1 MRLTDKVALITGGGT
16 GMGRATAELFHDEGA
31 RIAIV
36 GRRAQV
42 LEEAARNI
50 SGDVLCCPCD
60 VSDENAV
67 RNMVKKV
74 IGRFERIDILV
85 HAAGVNPTRTDIAAT
100 DLETFHATMEASVTG
115 AFLVARE
122 VAAVM
127 PPGGAIVLIG
137 SIAALRGLPTLF
149 SITAAKGALH
159 AATRQMARTLGKD
172 GIRVNLVA
180 PGLTRTEMTAAGI
193 DSMPPEAYAALLANY
208 PLGTIGEPEDIA
220 HACLYLASDE
230 AKWVTGVILPVDG
243 GRTA

>member
-1 MRLTDKVALITGGGT
+1 MRLTDKVALITGGGS
-16 GMGRATAELFHDEGA
+16 GLGRATAELFHQEGA

-50 SGDVLCCPCD
+50 SDDVFCCPCD
-60 VSDENAV
+60 VTDENAV
-67 RNMVKKV
+67 RRMVSEV
-74 IGRFERIDILV
+74 IGRFERIDVLV
-85 HAAGVNPTRTDIAAT
+85 LAAGALPKRTDIAAT
-100 DLETFHATMEASVTG
+100 DLETFNETMAASVTG
-115 AFLVARE
+115 TFLVARE
-122 VAAVM
+122 AAAVM
-127 PPGGAIVLIG
+127 SPGGAIVLIG
-137 SIAALRGLPTLF
+137 SVVALQGRPNMF
-149 SITAAKGALH
+149 SMTAAKGAVH

-180 PGLTRTEMTAAGI
+180 PGLTRTENSAAGL
-193 DSMPPEAYAALLANY
+193 DSMQPEAYAALLADF
-208 PLGTIGEPEDIA
+208 PLGTIGEPEDTA

>member
-1 MRLTDKVALITGGGT
+1 MRLTDKVALITGGGS
-16 GMGRATAELFHDEGA
+16 GMGRATAELFHHEGA

-42 LEEAARNI
+42 LEEAARNM
-50 SGDVLCCPCD
+50 SDDVLCCPCD
-60 VSDENAV
+60 VTDENAV
-67 RNMVKKV
+67 RSMVNEV
-74 IGRFERIDILV
+74 IGRFERIDVLV
-85 HAAGVNPTRTDIAAT
+85 LAAGVLPNRTDIAAT
-100 DLETFHATMEASVTG
+100 DLETFNATMAASVTG

-122 VAAVM
+122 AAAFM

-137 SIAALRGLPTLF
+137 SIVALRGLPGRF

-180 PGLTRTEMTAAGI
+180 PGLTRTEMTAARL
-193 DSMPPEAYAALLANY
+193 DSMPKEAYAALIADH

-230 AKWVTGVILPVDG
+230 AKWVTGIILPVDG
-243 GRTA
+243 GLTA

>member
-1 MRLTDKVALITGGGT
+1 MRLADKVALITGGGT
-16 GMGRATAELFHDEGA
+16 GIGRAIAELFHREGA
-31 RIAIV
+31 RVVLV

-42 LEEAARNI
+42 LEEAARKI

-67 RNMVKKV
+67 RSMVSEV
-74 IGRFERIDILV
+74 IGRFERIDLLV
-85 HAAGVNPTRTDIAAT
+85 HAAGVNPNRTDIAET
-100 DLETFHATMEASVTG
+100 DLATFRATMEASVTG

-122 VAAVM
+122 TAAVM
-127 PPGGAIVLIG
+127 PPGGVIVLIG

-159 AATRQMARTLGKD
+159 AATRQMARTLGKV

-180 PGLTRTEMTAAGI
+180 PGLTRTEMNAARL
-193 DSMPPEAYAALLANY
+193 DSMSQEAHAALTADY

-220 HACLYLASDE
+220 HACLYLVSEE

-243 GRTA
+243 GLTA

>member
-1 MRLTDKVALITGGGT
+1 MRLADKVALITGGGT
-16 GMGRATAELFHDEGA
+16 GMGRATAELFHHEGA

-60 VSDENAV
+60 VSNENAV
-67 RNMVKKV
+67 RNMVNEV
-74 IGRFERIDILV
+74 IGRFERIDVLV
-85 HAAGVNPTRTDIAAT
+85 HAAGVNPNRTDIAAT

-115 AFLVARE
+115 AFLVTRE
-122 VAAVM
+122 AAAVM

-137 SIAALRGLPTLF
+137 SIAALRGLPSLF

-159 AATRQMARTLGKD
+159 AATRQMARALGKD

-180 PGLTRTEMTAAGI
+180 PGLTRTELTAARF
-193 DSMPPEAYAALLANY
+193 DSMPEDAYAALIADH

>member
-1 MRLTDKVALITGGGT
+1 MRLADKVALITGGGT
-16 GMGRATAELFHDEGA
+16 GMGRATAELFHHEGA
-31 RIAIV
+31 RVAIV

-50 SGDVLCCPCD
+50 SSDVLCCPCD

-67 RNMVKKV
+67 RNLVNKV
-74 IGRFERIDILV
+74 MGRFERIDILV
-85 HAAGVNPTRTDIAAT
+85 HAAGVNPNRTDIASTELQA
-100 DLETFHATMEASVTG
+100 FHATMEASVTG

-122 VAAVM
+122 AAAVM

-137 SIAALRGLPTLF
+137 SIAALRGMPTLF

-180 PGLTRTEMTAAGI
+180 PGLTRTEMTAARF
-193 DSMPPEAYAALLANY
+193 DSMAEDAYAALIADH

>member
-1 MRLTDKVALITGGGT
+1 
-16 GMGRATAELFHDEGA
+16 MGRATAELFHREGA

-36 GRRAQV
+36 CRRAQV
-42 LEEAARNI
+42 LEEAAHNI
-50 SGDVLCCPCD
+50 SSDVFCCPCD
-60 VSDENAV
+60 VTDEKAV
-67 RNMVKKV
+67 RSMVNEV
-74 IGRFERIDILV
+74 IGRYERIDVLV
-85 HAAGVNPTRTDIAAT
+85 LAAGVNPSRTDIAAT
-100 DLETFHATMEASVTG
+100 DLETFNATMAASVTG
-115 AFLVARE
+115 TFLVARE
-122 VAAVM
+122 AAAVM

-137 SIAALRGLPTLF
+137 SIVGLRGLPNLF

-243 GRTA
+243 GQTA

>member
-1 MRLTDKVALITGGGT
+1 MRLADKVALITGGGT
-16 GMGRATAELFHDEGA
+16 GMGRATAELFHQEGA
-31 RIAIV
+31 RVAIV
-36 GRRAQV
+36 GRKADI

-50 SGDVLCCPCD
+50 DGDVLCCPCD
-60 VSDENAV
+60 VADEDAV
-67 RNMVKKV
+67 RGMVGKV
-74 IGRFERIDILV
+74 KARLKRIDILV
-85 HAAGVNPTRTDIAAT
+85 HAAGVNPARTNIAAT
-100 DLETFHATMEASVTG
+100 ELEAFHATMAASVTG

-122 VAAVM
+122 VAAAM

-137 SIAALRGLPTLF
+137 SIAALRGLPMLF

-159 AATRQMARTLGKD
+159 AVTRQMARTLGKD

-180 PGLTRTEMTAAGI
+180 PGLTRTEMTAAGLNA
-193 DSMPPEAYAALLANY
+193 MPPDAYAALLADH
-208 PLGTIGEPEDIA
+208 PLGTIGEPDDIA

>member
-1 MRLTDKVALITGGGT
+1 MRLADKVALITGGGT
-16 GMGRATAELFHDEGA
+16 GMGRATAELFHREGA
-31 RIAIV
+31 RVAIV

-50 SGDVLCCPCD
+50 GSDVLCCPCD
-60 VSDENAV
+60 VGDESAV
-67 RNMVKKV
+67 RDMVNEV
-74 IGRFERIDILV
+74 TGRFERIDVLV
-85 HAAGVNPTRTDIAAT
+85 HAAGVNPDRNDIAAT
-100 DLETFHATMEASVTG
+100 DLETFQATMETSVTG
-115 AFLVARE
+115 AFLVARGA
-122 VAAVM
+122 AAVM

-137 SIAALRGLPTLF
+137 SIAALSGLPSLF

-172 GIRVNLVA
+172 GIRVNLVP
-180 PGLTRTEMTAAGI
+180 PGLTRTEMTAARF
-193 DSMPPEAYAALLANY
+193 DSMAEEAYAALIADH
-208 PLGTIGEPEDIA
+208 PLGRLGEPEDIA

>member
-1 MRLTDKVALITGGGT
+1 MRLADKVALITGGGT
-16 GMGRATAELFHDEGA
+16 GMGRATAELFHHEGA

-42 LEEAARNI
+42 LEEAARNM

-60 VSDENAV
+60 VIDENAV
-67 RNMVKKV
+67 RNMVNEV
-74 IGRFERIDILV
+74 IGRFERIDVLV
-85 HAAGVNPTRTDIAAT
+85 HAAGVNPNRTDIAAT

-122 VAAVM
+122 AAPVM
-127 PPGGAIVLIG
+127 PRGGAIVLIG

-180 PGLTRTEMTAAGI
+180 PGLTRTEMTAARL
-193 DSMPPEAYAALLANY
+193 DSMPQEAYAALVADH
-208 PLGTIGEPEDIA
+208 PLGTIGEPKDIA

-243 GRTA
+243 GLTA

>member
-1 MRLTDKVALITGGGT
+1 MRLTDKVALITGGGS
-16 GMGRATAELFHDEGA
+16 GMGRATAELFHREGA

-36 GRRAQV
+36 GRRAHL
-42 LEEAARNI
+42 LEEAAGKI
-50 SGDVLCCPCD
+50 GSDVLCCPCD
-60 VSDENAV
+60 VTDEKAV
-67 RNMVKKV
+67 RSMVKEV
-74 IGRFERIDILV
+74 IERFERIDVLV
-85 HAAGVNPTRTDIAAT
+85 LAAGVLPNRTDIGAT
-100 DLETFHATMEASVTG
+100 DLETFNETMAASVTG
-115 AFLVARE
+115 TFLVARD
-122 VAAVM
+122 AAAFI

-137 SIAALRGLPTLF
+137 SIVALRGLPGRF

-180 PGLTRTEMTAAGI
+180 PGLTRTEMTSAAI
-193 DSMPPEAYAALLANY
+193 DSMPPEAYATLLANY

-243 GRTA
+243 GQTA

>member
-1 MRLTDKVALITGGGT
+1 M
-16 GMGRATAELFHDEGA
+16 
-31 RIAIV
+31 
-36 GRRAQV
+36 

-50 SGDVLCCPCD
+50 SSDVLCCPCD
-60 VSDENAV
+60 VTDEKAV
-67 RNMVKKV
+67 RSMVKEV
-74 IGRFERIDILV
+74 IGRFERIDVLV
-85 HAAGVNPTRTDIAAT
+85 LAAGVLPNRTDIAAT
-100 DLETFHATMEASVTG
+100 DLATFHATMEASVTG

-122 VAAVM
+122 AAAVM
-127 PPGGAIVLIG
+127 PRGGAIVLIG

-180 PGLTRTEMTAAGI
+180 PGLTRTEMTAAAL

>member
-1 MRLTDKVALITGGGT
+1 MRLADKVALITGGGT
-16 GMGRATAELFHDEGA
+16 GLGRATAELFQQEGA
-31 RIAIV
+31 RVAIV
-36 GRRAQV
+36 GRKADV

-50 SGDVLCCPCD
+50 DGDVLCCPCD
-60 VSDENAV
+60 VTDEDAV
-67 RNMVKKV
+67 RGMVGMVKARLK
-74 IGRFERIDILV
+74 RIDILV
-85 HAAGVNPTRTDIAAT
+85 QAAGVNPARTNIAAT
-100 DLETFHATMEASVTG
+100 ELEAFQATMAASVTG

-122 VAAVM
+122 AAVAM

-180 PGLTRTEMTAAGI
+180 PGLTRTEMTAAGL
-193 DSMPPEAYAALLANY
+193 DAMPPDAYAALLADT
-208 PLGTIGEPEDIA
+208 PLGTIGEPDDIA